1 MSDNQV
7 PEPENEPEREPGREP
22 ESESVGPYALPVPA
36 EVPGLPVTFRPT
48 RTRVAVFLVA
58 FLVTAAFVVISVL
71 LPRSGPTAWSVAQRV
86 AFAAIGPGISGGLYL
101 LARPKIVATER
112 GVRVVNT
119 VRTTELEWAQI
130 VRVNLRPG
138 DPWVLLDLDS
148 GEVLPAMGIQTSGG
162 KAARRAAGVLRALVD
177 ERTAT
182 ERDD

>member
-1 MSDNQV
+1 MTDNQV
-7 PEPENEPEREPGREP
+7 PEPLD
-22 ESESVGPYALPVPA
+22 PYALPVPA
-36 EVPGLPVTFRPT
+36 EPPRLPVTFRPGRT
-48 RTRVAVFLVA
+48 RTAVFAVGLVVTVA
-58 FLVTAAFVVISVL
+58 FVAISIL
-71 LPRSGPTAWSVAQRV
+71 LPHSGPTAWSVPQRI
-86 AFAAIGPGISGGLYL
+86 AFAAIGPAIAAGLSL

-119 VRTTELEWAQI
+119 VRTTELEWAEI

-148 GEVLPAMGIQTSGG
+148 GEVLPAMGIQASGG
-162 KAARRAAGVLRALVD
+162 KAARRAAGELRALVD